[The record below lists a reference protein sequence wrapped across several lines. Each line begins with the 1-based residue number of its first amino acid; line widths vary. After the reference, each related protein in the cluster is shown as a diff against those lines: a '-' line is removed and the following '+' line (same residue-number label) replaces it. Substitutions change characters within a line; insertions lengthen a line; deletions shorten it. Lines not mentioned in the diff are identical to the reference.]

1 MKEYEKHYQ
10 VGNIIRIRKEP
21 LRPNLSGFYLNTEH
35 AIQTPPNG
43 KLNTGLGVWVKN
55 NQNKIRLLRYQYW
68 IWTGKTTQI
77 KRVRKNVIT

>member
-21 LRPNLSGFYLNTEH
+21 PRPNLSGFYLNTEH

-55 NQNKIRLLRYQYW
+55 NQNKICLLRFQYW
-68 IWTGKTTQI
+68 EWAGNVEKII
-77 KRVRKNVIT
+77 RKRRVN